1 MMIELIHG
9 PILQVWRR
17 KLSRIM
23 ENTGE
28 RLLQGLSSK
37 LTRAALV
44 LVRNPITFTS
54 ADCFYIGRGHCMET
68 PKFRSM
74 IECRKSTGLCMENKS
89 ITNHIPILRKIK
101 MNISSIC
108 TCRYNVIFSM
118 IDKYCIQNFF
128 NNNNNNNNNNIIYT
142 KPK

>member
-1 MMIELIHG
+1 MRMMIELIHG

-74 IECRKSTGLCMENKS
+74 IECRKSTAIRMENKA
-89 ITNHIPILRKIK
+89 ITNHIPILRMIK
-101 MNISSIC
+101 MNIPSIC
-108 TCRYNVIFSM
+108 TCRCNVIHVFSM
-118 IDKYCIQNFF
+118 IDKYCIQHFL
-128 NNNNNNNNNNIIYT
+128 NNNNNNIIYT
-142 KPK
+142 KLK